1 MSFDKLVTL
10 EAGPLEQKRSD
21 AVLRDY
27 TPWFNSG
34 ALGEGYAS
42 KDDTVWKSG
51 DAITWDS
58 TFGRRISRG
67 RRPRPHRR
75 MPTAGCPVLDAQCPM
90 PSARCPLPD
99 DRAPRHRR
107 GEPARV
113 G

>member
-10 EAGPLEQKRSD
+10 EAGPLKQKSSD

-27 TPWFNSG
+27 TPRLDSG
-34 ALGEGYAS
+34 ALGEGYAN
-42 KDDTVWKSG
+42 KDNTVWKSG

-67 RRPRPHRR
+67 RRPRPHCR
-75 MPTAGCPVLDAQCPM
+75 MPTAGCPLLDG
-90 PSARCPLPD
+90 
-99 DRAPRHRR
+99 RAPRHRR
-107 GEPARV
+107 VEPARV